1 MTLNEQLVAQI
12 VKNAPSMEKA
22 VLDELLKLLDN
33 LDTKGGTFTN
43 ATLSNTELL
52 EMQSAIRNTLKKSGY
67 GKTSELFIQ
76 DLGKIT
82 INSNIVLNDE
92 GYRFPKMALNDLE
105 TKWQTLT
112 SESLLN
118 SGIRNEFETPILK
131 ILNESISFGNSIS
144 EAKKTLQEFI
154 TGGEDKTGKL
164 QSYLTVTARDSIG
177 QLQGQQMQS
186 VAVANGYEGIMY
198 TGGLLN
204 DSRGACYR
212 AIKILKGFIPKAQL
226 QAEIDLAYKNQR
238 NKVVTDGTH
247 KWSGMM
253 PDTTV
258 DNFFVKRFGFGCIHT
273 ATPKRKA
280 AKAK

>member
-1 MTLNEQLVAQI
+1 MTLNEKLVADLI
-12 VKNAPSMEKA
+12 KNAPMLEKS
-22 VLDELLKLLDN
+22 VLDELLKLIDN

-52 EMQSAIRNTLKKSGY
+52 EMQSTIRQTLKTNGY
-67 GKTSELFIQ
+67 GKQAELFIQ

-118 SGIRNEFETPILK
+118 SGIRKEFETPILK
-131 ILNESISFGNSIS
+131 ILNESISFGNSIG

-154 TGGEDKTGKL
+154 TGGGDTTGKL

-186 VAVANGYEGIMY
+186 VAVANGYEGISY
-198 TGGLLN
+198 VGGLLN
-204 DSRGACYR
+204 DSRGQCYR
-212 AIKILKGFIPKAQL
+212 WIKELKGFIPKEQL
-226 QAEIDLAYKNQR
+226 QAEIDLAYKNG
-238 NKVVTDGTH
+238 KLKKKDGEH
-247 KWSGMM
+247 RWSGMIEG
-253 PDTTV
+253 TTP
-258 DNFFVKRFGFGCIHT
+258 DNFLIRRGGYGCIHT
-273 ATPKRKA
+273 AYPKRKA
-280 AKAK
+280 PKK